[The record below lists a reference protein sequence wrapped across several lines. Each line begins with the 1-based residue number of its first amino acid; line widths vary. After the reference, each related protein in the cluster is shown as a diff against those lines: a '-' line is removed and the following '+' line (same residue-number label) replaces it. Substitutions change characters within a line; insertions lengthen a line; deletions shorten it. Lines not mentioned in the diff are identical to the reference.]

1 MLDDV
6 RKSLDPA
13 KILTRSVRIGRIC
26 PFVSCSACAVSH
38 LAHVV
43 GDGGGGH
50 VADGELRVLVVN
62 VGGDAA
68 VDVAPQHHHL
78 HHQLALVSTS

>member
-1 MLDDV
+1 M
-6 RKSLDPA
+6 KSSRE
-13 KILTRSVRIGRIC
+13 ILTDRSYLHIC
-26 PFVSCSACAVSH
+26 PVSH

-50 VADGELRVLVVN
+50 VADGELRLLVVD